1 VDVAKDDKGFVVL
14 KLGFVDEKLL
24 DFDWIVV
31 LICFDNIFNSLVFMA
46 FGSSLDIFEVNLFIF
61 GILNNLVQEQENS
74 IEVRNGLENLD
85 NWLDSKFY
93 DSKVIGKYCEEKD
106 PHLAFQAYSR
116 DFGQNDDEI
125 IELTN
130 KESLFKKQA
139 RYLVERQDLDLW

>member
-1 VDVAKDDKGFVVL
+1 MKEGNQTKAIHNAMAKIHIDQSRNPQQFL
-14 KLGFVDEKLL
+14 M
-24 DFDWIVV
+24 
-31 LICFDNIFNSLVFMA
+31 DN
-46 FGSSLDIFEVNLFIF
+46 E
-61 GILNNLVQEQENS
+61 
-74 IEVRNGLENLD
+74 
-85 NWLDSKFY
+85 FY